1 MIIYCDGG
9 SRGNP
14 GPSASAFVATVDD
27 EVVYREGKYL
37 GIETNNV
44 AEYNAVIMAL
54 TWVKDSSPTGEVIIN
69 LDSQLIER
77 QINGQYKVKD
87 AKLIKLHDKVK
98 SILNELKT
106 KPKFIWNYRNGN
118 ELADDLVN
126 EELDAHKGSAK

>member
-27 EVVYREGKYL
+27 EVIYREGKYL

-54 TWVKDSSPTGEVIIN
+54 TWIKDSTPKVDIIIN

-77 QINGQYKVKD
+77 QINGQYRVKD
-87 AKLIKLHDKVK
+87 AKLIKLHDNVK
-98 SILNELKT
+98 SILKELKS

-126 EELDAHKGSAK
+126 EELDAHK

>member
-27 EVVYREGKYL
+27 EVIYREGKYL

-54 TWVKDSSPTGEVIIN
+54 TWIKDSTPKDDVIIN

-77 QINGQYKVKD
+77 QINGQYRVKD

-98 SILNELKT
+98 LILNELKT

>member
-14 GPSASAFVATVDD
+14 GPSASAFVATVID

-54 TWVKDSSPTGEVIIN
+54 TWVKDSSPTDEVIIN

-87 AKLIKLHDKVK
+87 SKLVKLHDKVK

-126 EELDAHKGSAK
+126 EELDAHK

>member
-54 TWVKDSSPTGEVIIN
+54 TWVKDSSPTDEVIIN

-87 AKLIKLHDKVK
+87 SKLVKLHDKVK
-98 SILNELKT
+98 LILNELKT

-126 EELDAHKGSAK
+126 EELDAHK

>member
-27 EVVYREGKYL
+27 EVIYREGKYL

-54 TWVKDSSPTGEVIIN
+54 TWIKDSTPKDEVIIN

-87 AKLIKLHDKVK
+87 SKLVLLHNKVK
-98 SILNELKT
+98 LILNELKV

-126 EELDAHKGSAK
+126 EELDAHKGGAQ